1 MSSIKLL
8 TVWGWEILALL
19 VAKRS
24 PVGGATKC
32 AKMCGGLSVIALAI
46 TFRGLAPAR
55 AVREPLDS
63 NKFKIFLKIFK
74 GVGRESP
81 RWSQGAVMDSW
92 ASAKVP
98 RGNRWSFCQECRELC
113 AEVCDSKTAKIWTEK
128 MNLFLL
134 PSISKNRHRDAVVG
148 DQRFS

>member
-1 MSSIKLL
+1 M
-8 TVWGWEILALL
+8 
-19 VAKRS
+19 
-24 PVGGATKC
+24 GGATKC

-98 RGNRWSFCQECRELC
+98 RGNRRSFCQNAANYAPKLATQKPRRFERENELVFV
-113 AEVCDSKTAKIWTEK
+113 AENIEETAPRRCGRRSA
-128 MNLFLL
+128 F
-134 PSISKNRHRDAVVG
+134 
-148 DQRFS
+148 